1 MARLPKRTRRANGEG
16 SFWREG
22 KSYRWRKQYIDPLT
36 GKPDTANCSAQTQVE
51 LNRKIA
57 EFKKSLEQDT
67 GDFKTLTLN
76 QWLERWLETKKL
88 NKKAKTYRNYE
99 GICRIHIQPV
109 LGEYLIQKIRKE
121 HVQSLFNKLSKDFA
135 PTTVASVKRIFR
147 IAMNDAMDEGI
158 ISTNPVLRTQTPTVR
173 RHLPVALEQSD
184 MLKMFQ
190 LAYTGEF
197 LPPLKPQQVSSKYLR
212 HQYFVS
218 LCVSMATAMRKNELF
233 ALTWNRVQGNILRVD
248 RSIESDGNKQ
258 ELSTPKTD
266 SSVRYVAIPNSI
278 ATLLTEWKKE
288 QDAYASML
296 EGHYDNPLGLVFTN
310 SVGNFVSPNNLYKRW
325 WNPLRQAVGLPD
337 FKWHN
342 LRSACLSYFASHGT
356 DMRTVGQLAGHSDV
370 RTTMAYYIGI
380 TTSQEQQRL
389 AVAEEWAKAVLPK
402 PTNE

>member
-1 MARLPKRTRRANGEG
+1 MTRKKRANGDG
-16 SFWREG
+16 AVWRENG
-22 KSYRWRKQYIDPLT
+22 KWRWRWVYTDPLT
-36 GKPDTANCSAQTQVE
+36 GQLNTKNISASTQVE
-51 LNRKIA
+51 LNKEIA
-57 EFKKSLEQDT
+57 EFRKSLEQDS
-67 GDFKTLTLN
+67 GEFKTLTLN
-76 QWLERWLETKKL
+76 QWIERWLETKKL
-88 NKKAKTYRNYE
+88 NSKSKTYRNYE

-109 LGEYLIQKIRKE
+109 LGEYLIQKIRRE
-121 HVQSLFNKLSKDFA
+121 HVQRLFNKLSEDFA

-147 IAMNDAMDEGI
+147 ATMNDAMDEGI
-158 ISTNPVLRTQTPTVR
+158 ISANPVLRTQTPTVR

-197 LPPLKPQQVSSKYLR
+197 LPPLKPKQVSSKYLR
-212 HQYFVS
+212 HQYFVA
-218 LCVSMATAMRKNELF
+218 LCVSMATGMRKGELF
-233 ALTWNRVQGNILRVD
+233 GLTWDRVQGNILRVD

-278 ATLLTEWKKE
+278 VTLLTEWKKE

-296 EGHYDNPLGLVFTN
+296 EGYYDNPLGLVFTN
-310 SVGNFVSPNNLYKRW
+310 TVGNFISPNNLYKRW
-325 WNPLRQAVGLPD
+325 WNPLRQAVGLPN

-402 PTNE
+402 PTSE